1 MNDTVIVTGI
11 TGQDGSHMVDYLLE
25 NTDYHVVGT
34 ARRLSVPNHENI
46 DHINSERF
54 EKVYF
59 DLTDNESVQNIVE
72 KYKPKY
78 FINLAAQSFVAASW
92 DIPVATWNANATG
105 VLYILEAIRKFSPET
120 RFYNAGTSEEFGD
133 VQYSPQ
139 DEKHQL
145 RPRSPYG
152 AAKAGAR
159 HLVKVYRDSYDIYAV
174 QGWLFNHEGT
184 RRGEEFV
191 TRKISK
197 GVAKINY
204 AMKYGE
210 DIEPITLGNL
220 EAKRD
225 WSDAEDF
232 MDAIWRMLNQ
242 DQYRQD
248 WQGNKSVCDYVVSSG
263 ETHTIREFIE
273 LAFDSADIDGEWKND
288 TQDPTQE
295 QYVGSDGEVLVKIN
309 KKFFRPAEV
318 ELLLGSH
325 DKIKQELGWAPKNS
339 FSDLVKK
346 MVLHDVFLLESA
358 PF

>member
-1 MNDTVIVTGI
+1 
-11 TGQDGSHMVDYLLE
+11 
-25 NTDYHVVGT
+25 
-34 ARRLSVPNHENI
+34 
-46 DHINSERF
+46 
-54 EKVYF
+54 
-59 DLTDNESVQNIVE
+59 
-72 KYKPKY
+72 
-78 FINLAAQSFVAASW
+78 
-92 DIPVATWNANATG
+92 
-105 VLYILEAIRKFSPET
+105 
-120 RFYNAGTSEEFGD
+120 
-133 VQYSPQ
+133 
-139 DEKHQL
+139 
-145 RPRSPYG
+145 
-152 AAKAGAR
+152 
-159 HLVKVYRDSYDIYAV
+159 
-174 QGWLFNHEGT
+174 
-184 RRGEEFV
+184 
-191 TRKISK
+191 
-197 GVAKINY
+197 
-204 AMKYGE
+204 
-210 DIEPITLGNL
+210 
-220 EAKRD
+220 
-225 WSDAEDF
+225 
-232 MDAIWRMLNQ
+232 MLNQ